1 MISSRTFL
9 FFVDGCVMYFKGWP
23 SFSYLVNKY
32 NCLCFAYY
40 VFNFL
45 QIEVSSKNLFELLV
59 DSIWVKASW
68 QHSVSNKT
76 FIKLLYNLSLYP
88 QLPFLNW
95 SRVSVQNVKSTWMWL
110 GIRIFRYRFVNW
122 KTCKECALRGYICWL
137 KQKVNYYGMGTL
149 NLSSQKQS
157 QSKTSIFSEFQSA
170 TRYKRDNSH
179 DLVCLNQ
186 ENTNCVETLDKFIQY
201 RILFH
206 NIPVIK

>member
-23 SFSYLVNKY
+23 SFSYLVNNY

-45 QIEVSSKNLFELLV
+45 QIEVSSKHFFELLV

-76 FIKLLYNLSLYP
+76 FIKLLYDLSLYP

-122 KTCKECALRGYICWL
+122 KTCKECALRGFICWL
-137 KQKVNYYGMGTL
+137 KQKVNYYGIESVIT
-149 NLSSQKQS
+149 
-157 QSKTSIFSEFQSA
+157 KTISIKNIYFQWVSNRR
-170 TRYKRDNSH
+170 TI
-179 DLVCLNQ
+179 Q
-186 ENTNCVETLDKFIQY
+186 EA
-201 RILFH
+201 
-206 NIPVIK
+206 